1 MRTNSNERPPKV
13 INLGNGR
20 YHYNFNITEGTRTE
34 IGPDGQETSRPDFNC
49 DTVEIAGVP
58 DYKKAVEA
66 RIRDK
71 YSESKELDLI
81 NSYNAAA
88 LGLDPDTDGEAVG
101 KYTAF
106 LQDVQEIKAE
116 VAQDFER

>member
-1 MRTNSNERPPKV
+1 MHTNSNQRPPKV
-13 INLGNGR
+13 LNLGNGR

-34 IGPDGQETSRPDFNC
+34 EGPDGQTVTRPTFDC
-49 DTVEIAGVP
+49 ETVEIAGTP

-71 YSESKELDLI
+71 STESKELYLI

-88 LGLDPDTDGEAVG
+88 LGLDPDTDGEAVA

-106 LQDVQEIKAE
+106 LRDVQEIKAE
-116 VAQDFER
+116 VAQDFDK

>member
-1 MRTNSNERPPKV
+1 MYN
-13 INLGNGR
+13 NGQDDGSLA
-20 YHYNFNITEGTRTE
+20 FLQIE
-34 IGPDGQETSRPDFNC
+34 PDPNNKHFNC

-71 YSESKELDLI
+71 YSENKELDLI

-106 LQDVQEIKAE
+106 LQDVQEIKAQ
-116 VAQDFER
+116 VAQDFEK